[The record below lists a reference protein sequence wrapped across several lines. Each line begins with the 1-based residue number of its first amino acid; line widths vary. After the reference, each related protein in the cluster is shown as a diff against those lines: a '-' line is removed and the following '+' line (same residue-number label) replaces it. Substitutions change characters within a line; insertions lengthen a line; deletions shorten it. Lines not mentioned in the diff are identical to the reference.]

1 MRKHSR
7 IWAVLGLLILT
18 ICLWGCGDKAGTTT
32 EKKESI
38 SSLSESDYGK
48 YMDAYLDYANAHEN
62 DHAGYKCGYAMTLD
76 AADYPVL
83 VMAYLKDDQSSS
95 DDYYDDDYYGEY
107 DSDYSDDRSEA
118 GSPYMYWDFLG
129 YKDGEVETIEELTAS
144 EDERIIIN
152 CDGIVAKRK
161 DSSEGQIYLIKKG
174 KWQELYSYAI
184 DRSQGVALAYING
197 KDGKQTVKFQ
207 DEDGNLTTANDFEKE
222 IKKLFRTIYGKNDYY
237 TETIKN
243 MTLYEILA
251 DDTVAVSPV
260 LYAGE
265 KDAAD
270 DYNEASAIY
279 NKMQFQTVV
288 SDMKEQWIHTQNGLY
303 SYLVDDRYHMV
314 KPDTDDK
321 FYELDCKGLLR
332 RDMNWIKDTKFVEEA
347 DGAFFAEWL
356 SDWARDYLDN
366 DQINDDPYKSFSDVE
381 DEAWIENELGMGDK
395 TGETDQD
402 DITPKT
408 NDDEIVLTVDEKK
421 EMLSSFV
428 QWFYSEERLSKL
440 AAWNELTGASSP
452 LIGYWQGEHVGM
464 AVMNYTDPK
473 HGGLYFYILNDEH
486 GSCSN
491 GSSSNTGFYTIYAGS
506 EKDNIKV
513 WLDYG
518 AEKGLIKVVD
528 DTHITLQYENYEYKE
543 VTETLTKGEVPDTIL
558 DQYTGNWIGGTDGNG
573 KSDDI
578 SVSVDD
584 DNGDIYINS
593 NRTNLWSHYEDSVCL
608 YNGDGVLVR
617 MSTETDQAY
626 DPAFGYF
633 PQYTTTT
640 LILDDETLDYVSCHR
655 FNEGT
660 DKTFRVVMQ
669 GYGYKRVP
677 EGEEPWETAYRN
689 YMEYIEDSK
698 CALFYLNDDDIPEI
712 YFYDTGHV
720 GTYEDGSVHIYENVN
735 GHGDKSVCRIQ
746 PNTLVYAPRSNK
758 FVTTKGS
765 DLEGHELN
773 GEELKV
779 YSGSSLTDGKNP
791 NDYQHGISIL
801 EKDNLTGEKVIF
813 YDTVEAA
820 KKALMGN

>member
-1 MRKHSR
+1 MRKYSK

-48 YMDAYLDYANAHEN
+48 YMDEYLDYANAHEN

-207 DEDGNLTTANDFEKE
+207 DEDGNLTTANDYEKE

-243 MTLYEILA
+243 MTLYELLA

-279 NKMQFQTVV
+279 NKMQFQTVI
-288 SDMKEQWIHTQNGLY
+288 SDIKEQWIHTQDGLY
-303 SYLVDDRYHMV
+303 SYLLDDRYHMV
-314 KPDTDDK
+314 KPDTDGK

-347 DGAFFAEWL
+347 KGALFAEWL

-366 DQINDDPYKSFSDVE
+366 DHINDDPYKSFSDVE

-464 AVMNYTDPK
+464 AVMNYTDIER
-473 HGGLYFYILNDEH
+473 GGLYFYILSTLGD
-486 GSCSN
+486 GGMDFTS
-491 GSSSNTGFYTIYAGS
+491 IYEG
-506 EKDNIKV
+506 N
-513 WLDYG
+513 
-518 AEKGLIKVVD
+518 AEKITLVNAMDLKLED
-528 DTHITLQYENYEYKE
+528 DTHITLSYKQWNGEEEEEYSE
-543 VTETLTKGEVPDTIL
+543 SLTKGEVPQTVL
-558 DQYTGNWIGGTDGNG
+558 DEYAGKWIDGFG
-573 KSDDI
+573 EKGCIDI
-578 SVSVDD
+578 SFDAEHGHINI
-584 DNGDIYINS
+584 NGEKTNGLPEKAENIY
-593 NRTNLWSHYEDSVCL
+593 L
-608 YNGDGVLVR
+608 YSGDGALVCFTSDVTQDYDSKY
-617 MSTETDQAY
+617 ST
-626 DPAFGYF
+626 F
-633 PQYTTTT
+633 PQYATTT
-640 LILDDETLDYVSCHR
+640 LVLSDDKLYYEV
-655 FNEGT
+655 EGHYDDGTGCT
-660 DKTFRVVMQ
+660 DDIEEK
-669 GYGYKRVP
+669 GYGYERVP
-677 EGEEPWETAYRN
+677 EGEEPWETSYRN
-689 YMEYIEDSK
+689 YMEYLEDSR

-712 YFYDTGHV
+712 YFYDTGYV
-720 GTYEDGSVHIYENVN
+720 GTYEEGSVHIYENVKTN
-735 GHGDKSVCRIQ
+735 GDKSVCRIQ

-765 DLEGHELN
+765 ELEGHELN
-773 GEELKV
+773 GEKLEAYNGCTLNE
-779 YSGSSLTDGKNP
+779 GKDP
-791 NDYQHGISIL
+791 NDYQHGISFL
-801 EKDNLTGEKVIF
+801 AEDNLTGEKVIF

>member
-32 EKKESI
+32 EKKEGAN
-38 SSLSESDYGK
+38 SLSKSDYGK

-62 DHAGYKCGYAMTLD
+62 DHAGYDCGYAMTLD

-83 VMAYLKDDQSSS
+83 VMIYLKADQNSSD
-95 DDYYDDDYYGEY
+95 DDYYDEY
-107 DSDYSDDRSEA
+107 DSDYSDERSEA

-129 YKDGEVETIEELTAS
+129 YKNGEVERIEELTAS
-144 EDERIIIN
+144 EDERVIIN

-161 DSSEGQIYLIKKG
+161 DSSEGQIYLLKKG

-184 DRSQGVALAYING
+184 DGSQGVALAYINS

-207 DEDGNLTTANDFEKE
+207 DEDGNLTTANDYEKE
-222 IKKLFRTIYGKNDYY
+222 IKKLFRTIYGKNEYY
-237 TETIKN
+237 TEVIQN
-243 MTLYEILA
+243 MTLYELLA

-260 LYAGE
+260 LYAE
-265 KDAAD
+265 KKDAFD
-270 DYNEASAIY
+270 DYNEAAIVY
-279 NKMQFQTVV
+279 SKMQFQTII
-288 SDMKEQWIHTQNGLY
+288 SDMKEQWIHTQDGLY
-303 SYLVDDRYHMV
+303 SYLVDDRYRMV
-314 KPDTDDK
+314 KPDR
-321 FYELDCKGLLR
+321 FYEFDCKGLLR
-332 RDMNWIKDTKFVEEA
+332 RDLNWIKDTKFVEEA
-347 DGAFFAEWL
+347 DGGFFCEWL
-356 SDWARDYLDN
+356 SDWASDYLDN
-366 DQINDDPYKSFSDVE
+366 EYINDDTYKIFSDME
-381 DEAWIENELGMGDK
+381 DNAWIGNKLGMGDK
-395 TGETDQD
+395 TGEADQD
-402 DITPKT
+402 DTDTET

-428 QWFYSEERLSKL
+428 QWFYSEERHSKL
-440 AAWNELTGASSP
+440 AAWNDLTGASSP
-452 LIGYWQGEHVGM
+452 LIGYWQGEHIGM
-464 AVMNYTDPK
+464 AVINYTDIK
-473 HGGLYFYILNDEH
+473 YGGLYFYILNTLEDVRM
-486 GSCSN
+486 G
-491 GSSSNTGFYTIYAGS
+491 YTKIYEG
-506 EKDNIKV
+506 N
-513 WLDYG
+513 
-518 AEKGLIKVVD
+518 AEKITLVNAMDLKLED
-528 DTHITLQYENYEYKE
+528 DTHITLSYEQWNGEEEEEYSE
-543 VTETLTKGEVPDTIL
+543 SLTKGEVPQTVL
-558 DQYTGNWIGGTDGNG
+558 DEYAG
-573 KSDDI
+573 KWVDVFGEKGCIDI
-578 SVSVDD
+578 SFDAEH
-584 DNGDIYINS
+584 GDININGEK
-593 NRTNLWSHYEDSVCL
+593 TNASPEKAENTYL
-608 YNGDGVLVR
+608 YSSDGVLVCLA
-617 MSTETDQAY
+617 SDVTQAY
-626 DPAFGYF
+626 DSEYGSF
-633 PQYTTTT
+633 PQYATTT
-640 LILDDETLDYVSCHR
+640 LTLNDSELSYEVEGYYDDR
-655 FNEGT
+655 T
-660 DKTFRVVMQ
+660 DNTVRIDEN
-669 GYGYKRVP
+669 GYGYERVP

-689 YMEYIEDSK
+689 YMDYIEDSK

-779 YSGSSLTDGKNP
+779 YSGSSLTDGKDP

>member
-32 EKKESI
+32 EKKEGAN
-38 SSLSESDYGK
+38 SLSKSDYGK

-62 DHAGYKCGYAMTLD
+62 DHAGYDCGYAMTLD

-83 VMAYLKDDQSSS
+83 VMIYLKADQNSSD
-95 DDYYDDDYYGEY
+95 DDYYDEY
-107 DSDYSDDRSEA
+107 DSDYSDERSEA

-129 YKDGEVETIEELTAS
+129 YKNGEVERIEELTAS
-144 EDERIIIN
+144 EDERVIIN

-161 DSSEGQIYLIKKG
+161 DSSEGQIYLLKKG

-184 DRSQGVALAYING
+184 DGSQGVALAYINS

-207 DEDGNLTTANDFEKE
+207 DEDGNLTTANDYEKE
-222 IKKLFRTIYGKNDYY
+222 IKKLFRTIYGKNEYY
-237 TETIKN
+237 TEVIQN
-243 MTLYEILA
+243 VTLYELLA

-260 LYAGE
+260 LYAE
-265 KDAAD
+265 KKDAFD
-270 DYNEASAIY
+270 DYNEAAIVY
-279 NKMQFQTVV
+279 SKMQFQTII
-288 SDMKEQWIHTQNGLY
+288 SDMKEQWIHTQDGLY
-303 SYLVDDRYHMV
+303 SYLVDDRYRMV
-314 KPDTDDK
+314 KPDR
-321 FYELDCKGLLR
+321 FYEFDCKGLLR
-332 RDMNWIKDTKFVEEA
+332 RDLNWIKDTKFVEEA
-347 DGAFFAEWL
+347 DGGFFCEWL
-356 SDWARDYLDN
+356 SDWASDYLDN
-366 DQINDDPYKSFSDVE
+366 EYINDDTYKIFSDME
-381 DEAWIENELGMGDK
+381 DNAWIGNKLGMGDK
-395 TGETDQD
+395 TGEDDQD
-402 DITPKT
+402 DTDTET

-428 QWFYSEERLSKL
+428 QWFYSEERHSKL
-440 AAWNELTGASSP
+440 AAWNDLTGASSP
-452 LIGYWQGEHVGM
+452 LIGYWQGEHIGM
-464 AVMNYTDPK
+464 AVINYTDIK
-473 HGGLYFYILNDEH
+473 YGGLYFYILNTLED
-486 GSCSN
+486 GRM
-491 GSSSNTGFYTIYAGS
+491 GYTKIYEG
-506 EKDNIKV
+506 N
-513 WLDYG
+513 
-518 AEKGLIKVVD
+518 AEMIRLNNHMDLKLED
-528 DTHITLQYENYEYKE
+528 DTHITLSYKLRNGDWNEAVEYSE
-543 VTETLTKGEVPDTIL
+543 SLTKGEVSQTIL
-558 DQYTGNWIGGTDGNG
+558 DEYAGKWIDVFGEKGCI
-573 KSDDI
+573 DI
-578 SVSVDD
+578 SFDAEH
-584 DNGDIYINS
+584 GDININGEK
-593 NRTNLWSHYEDSVCL
+593 TNDSPEKAENTYL
-608 YNGDGVLVR
+608 YSSDGVLVCLA
-617 MSTETDQAY
+617 SDVTQAY
-626 DPAFGYF
+626 DSEYGSF
-633 PQYTTTT
+633 PQYATTT
-640 LILDDETLDYVSCHR
+640 LTLNDSELSYEVEGYYDDR
-655 FNEGT
+655 T
-660 DKTFRVVMQ
+660 DNTVRIDEN
-669 GYGYKRVP
+669 GYEYKRVP

-758 FVTTKGS
+758 FVTTTGS

-779 YSGSSLTDGKNP
+779 YSGSSLTDGKDP

>member
-1 MRKHSR
+1 MRKYSK

-32 EKKESI
+32 EKKEGAN
-38 SSLSESDYGK
+38 SLSKSDYGK

-62 DHAGYKCGYAMTLD
+62 DHAGYDCGYAMTLD

-83 VMAYLKDDQSSS
+83 VMIYLKADQNSSD
-95 DDYYDDDYYGEY
+95 DDYYDEY
-107 DSDYSDDRSEA
+107 DSDYSDERSEA

-129 YKDGEVETIEELTAS
+129 YKNGEVERIEELTAS
-144 EDERIIIN
+144 EDERVIIN

-161 DSSEGQIYLIKKG
+161 DSSEGQIYLLKKG

-184 DRSQGVALAYING
+184 DGSQGVALAYINS

-288 SDMKEQWIHTQNGLY
+288 SDMKEQWIHTQDGLY

-452 LIGYWQGEHVGM
+452 LIGYWQGEHIGM
-464 AVMNYTDPK
+464 AVINYTDIK
-473 HGGLYFYILNDEH
+473 YGGLYFYILNTLED
-486 GSCSN
+486 GRM
-491 GSSSNTGFYTIYAGS
+491 GYTKIYEG
-506 EKDNIKV
+506 N
-513 WLDYG
+513 
-518 AEKGLIKVVD
+518 AEKIRLNNHMDLKLED
-528 DTHITLQYENYEYKE
+528 DTHITLSYKLRNGDWNEAVEYSE
-543 VTETLTKGEVPDTIL
+543 SLTKGEVSQTIL
-558 DQYTGNWIGGTDGNG
+558 DEYAGKWIDVFGEKGCI
-573 KSDDI
+573 DI
-578 SVSVDD
+578 SFDAEH
-584 DNGDIYINS
+584 GDININGEK
-593 NRTNLWSHYEDSVCL
+593 TNDSPEKAENTYL
-608 YNGDGVLVR
+608 YSSDGVLVCLA
-617 MSTETDQAY
+617 SDVTQAY
-626 DPAFGYF
+626 DSEYGSF
-633 PQYTTTT
+633 PQYATTT
-640 LILDDETLDYVSCHR
+640 LTLNDSELSYEVEGYYDDRTDNTVR
-655 FNEGT
+655 INEN
-660 DKTFRVVMQ
+660 
-669 GYGYKRVP
+669 GYGYERVP

-712 YFYDTGHV
+712 YFYDTGYV
-720 GTYEDGSVHIYENVN
+720 GTYEDGSVHIYENVKSN
-735 GHGDKSVCRIQ
+735 GDRSVCCIQ

-758 FVTTKGS
+758 FVITQGS

-773 GEELKV
+773 GEKLEA
-779 YSGSSLTDGKNP
+779 YNGRTMTEGKDP
-791 NDYQHGISIL
+791 NDYQHGISFL
-801 EKDNLTGEKVIF
+801 AEDNLTGEKVIF
-813 YDTVEAA
+813 YDTVEEA